1 MEDSNFYYNFID
13 DKIKL
18 ESYKLE
24 ANIEEVKWY

>member
-1 MEDSNFYYNFID
+1 MKDSNFYYTSID

-24 ANIEEVKWY
+24 ANIKEIK